1 MSHPTPSPTVVAPSR
16 APDAFVHLSSAGV
29 SLLLDVTEARLPAV
43 LHWGAAL
50 GRPTLDDVLSLA
62 AAAVPPYVNNLMDEP
77 VRLAILPEHH
87 AGWSGKPGVGGH
99 RSDGADWSPRF
110 TVDTLDVTGEAE
122 ATRASSG
129 PELVDAGAAVVTVEA
144 HDDVAGLAVVLEI
157 ELTASGLVRTRAEL
171 TNVAGRR
178 GGGLRGGG
186 GATGDDRTTSTA
198 AGAASTAADVY
209 TLTDLHL
216 ALPVPPR
223 AREILDFAG
232 RWGKERTP
240 QRRELVVGV
249 HEREGRKGRTGP
261 DAATVLS
268 VGVPGFGFGAG
279 SGEVWGLHVGF
290 SGNHRHY
297 AERLSTGAQVLG
309 GGELLLPGEL
319 RLEVGESYRSPW
331 IFGSYGDGL
340 DDQARRFHRWLR
352 SREQHPTRPRP
363 MTINVWEAVY
373 FDHDLARLRDLADR
387 AATLG
392 VERYVLDDGWFR
404 GRRDDHA
411 GLGDWVVDADVW
423 PDGLSP
429 LIDHV
434 TGLGMEFGLWFEPE
448 MVNEDSDLAREHP
461 EWLLQTGDRLP
472 PRSRDQQVLNLGIAG
487 AFEHVLGQMTAILT
501 EYDIAYLKWDHN
513 RDLVDAGTW
522 PTGAAGVHEQTLAAY
537 RLMDELKARFP
548 GLEIESC
555 SSGGARVDLGVLER
569 TDRVWVSDCI
579 DPLDRQQMNRWTMQL
594 LPPELLG
601 SHIASGVSHSTG
613 RWHELS
619 FRAGTAL
626 FGHLGIEW
634 DLARATDA
642 ENRDLAAWIA
652 LYKEHRQLMHTGDLV
667 RVDEADPSL
676 LVYGSVAADASEAL
690 FFLASVGR
698 SDVAPLGRVLL
709 PGLDPE
715 RRYRVAPVT
724 VGSPDHGLTP
734 PPWWGTAD
742 EGGAYPGVELD
753 GRALAVAGVQA
764 PSSFPE
770 RVVLLRVTAER

>member
-1 MSHPTPSPTVVAPSR
+1 VSHAVPSPSVDAPSG

-29 SLLLDVTEARLPAV
+29 SLLLDVTAGRLPAV
-43 LHWGAAL
+43 VHWGAAL
-50 GRPTLDDVLSLA
+50 GRPGPDDVTSLA
-62 AAAVPPYVNNLMDEP
+62 TAAVPPYVNNVMDEP

-87 AGWSGKPGVGGH
+87 AGWSGKPGIGGH

-110 TVDTLDVTGEAE
+110 TVDVLDVTGEAE
-122 ATRASSG
+122 TTRASSG
-129 PELVDAGAAVVTVEA
+129 PELIDAGAALVTVGA
-144 HDDVAGLAVVLEI
+144 HDQVAGLALVLEI

-171 TNVAGRR
+171 TNAAGRQDVAGRP
-178 GGGLRGGG
+178 
-186 GATGDDRTTSTA
+186 TPSA
-198 AGAASTAADVY
+198 AGAASAAADVY

-249 HEREGRKGRTGP
+249 HEREGRKGRTGS

-268 VGVPGFGFGAG
+268 VGVPGFGFA

-290 SGNHRHY
+290 SGNHRHH
-297 AERLSTGAQVLG
+297 AERLSTGVQVLG

-331 IFGSYGDGL
+331 VYASYGDGL
-340 DDQARRFHRWLR
+340 DEQARRFHRWLR
-352 SREQHPTRPRP
+352 SRDRHPTRPRP
-363 MTINVWEAVY
+363 TTINVWEAVY

-387 AATLG
+387 AAALG
-392 VERYVLDDGWFR
+392 VERYVLDDGWFA

-423 PDGLSP
+423 PDGLDP

-448 MVNEDSDLAREHP
+448 MVNEDSDLARAHP
-461 EWLLQTGDRLP
+461 EWILQTGDRLP
-472 PRSRDQQVLNLGIAG
+472 PRSRDQQVLNLGIPE
-487 AFEHVLGQMTAILT
+487 AFDHVLGQMTAILT
-501 EYDIAYLKWDHN
+501 DHDIAYVKWDHN

-537 RLMDELKARFP
+537 RLMDELRARFP

-594 LPPELLG
+594 LPPELMG

-634 DLARATDA
+634 DLARATDV
-642 ENRDLAAWIA
+642 ENRDLAEWIA
-652 LYKEHRQLMHTGDLV
+652 LYKEHRHLMHTGDVV
-667 RVDEADPSL
+667 RVDGIDPSL
-676 LVYGSVAADASEAL
+676 LVYGAVAPDASEAL

-698 SDVAPLGRVLL
+698 SDVTPLGRVLL
-709 PGLDPE
+709 PGLAPE
-715 RRYRVAPVT
+715 RRYRVSPLT
-724 VGSPDHGLTP
+724 VGAPDHGLTP
-734 PPWWGTAD
+734 PPWWGAAD
-742 EGGAYPGVELD
+742 EDGSYPGIVLD
-753 GRALAVAGVQA
+753 GRTLAVAGLQA
-764 PSSFPE
+764 PATFPE
-770 RVVLLRVTAER
+770 RIVLLRVVAEG